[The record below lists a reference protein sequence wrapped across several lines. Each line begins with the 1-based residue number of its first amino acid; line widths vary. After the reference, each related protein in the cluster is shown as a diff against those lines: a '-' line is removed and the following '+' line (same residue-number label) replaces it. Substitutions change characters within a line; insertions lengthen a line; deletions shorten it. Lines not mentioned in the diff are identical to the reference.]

1 MDVPDHQVHGEPP
14 GHMFKSKL
22 DVSGKGHRDRESD
35 HFPPTFYPE
44 VCCPEPSVTTSNAS
58 DTEPAVAPTDSIAIE
73 EEQIEEPTESPEP
86 ATEASVNSTEP
97 TEVPQ
102 YNSTETET
110 SENST
115 DSNVIQ
121 AEPAETPEGNGTE
134 AEISV
139 NDIDTSENSTDSNV
153 IQAEPAETPE
163 GSGTE
168 TEISVN
174 ATDTSAPATQ
184 PAAILPEVELSGED
198 LLPKSDECGLRPE
211 TVYRIMHGEE
221 APLYAYPWIALL
233 GYGGETEGRRREGG
247 GGRGGSPSKP
257 LWACGG
263 ALINERYVVT
273 AGHCIAESSRK
284 SNGLGKLFISHSLH
298 SNSTPTSPLT
308 PSPCPP
314 RVVVRLGEHNV
325 ATKIDCIDDT
335 GMCSPPQDFTPEE
348 SFTHE
353 DFHVRSLVSD
363 DIALVRLDRKAQL
376 GPTVQPVCLP
386 PADLNIEEFL
396 RSRDAIV
403 AGWGATE
410 ERSYS
415 RTLQVTNIPFAS
427 KSKCKILYPFLPL
440 LEEQVCFGGQN
451 KRDSCYG
458 DSGGPL
464 FQSDLKTF
472 HILRS
477 ILSSI
482 LRGIL
487 HPSSLPQIGLV
498 SFGLPQC
505 GLDGVPAVYT
515 SVAPYRDWILLHMKP

>member
-1 MDVPDHQVHGEPP
+1 MNWQSWCRVVVVAAVVAASGGAAVKEQPASEKGDRRFVTMYYLEMDVPDHQVHGEPP

-35 HFPPTFYPE
+35 E
-44 VCCPEPSVTTSNAS
+44 VTCPDGEACISISECSDKHGRDLSGADLEKSCEGDSGKVRESRDMCGGGQKSKPSVTTSNAS
-58 DTEPAVAPTDSIAIE
+58 DTEPAVVPTDSIAIE

-233 GYGGETEGRRREGG
+233 GYG
-247 GGRGGSPSKP
+247 
-257 LWACGG
+257 
-263 ALINERYVVT
+263 
-273 AGHCIAESSRK
+273 ESSRK
-284 SNGLGKLFISHSLH
+284 SNGLGKL
-298 SNSTPTSPLT
+298 
-308 PSPCPP
+308 
-314 RVVVRLGEHNV
+314 VVVRLGEHNV
-325 ATKIDCIDDT
+325 ATKIDCTDDT

-363 DIALVRLDRKAQL
+363 DIALVRLDRKAHL

-472 HILRS
+472 
-477 ILSSI
+477 
-482 LRGIL
+482 
-487 HPSSLPQIGLV
+487 QFVMIGLV